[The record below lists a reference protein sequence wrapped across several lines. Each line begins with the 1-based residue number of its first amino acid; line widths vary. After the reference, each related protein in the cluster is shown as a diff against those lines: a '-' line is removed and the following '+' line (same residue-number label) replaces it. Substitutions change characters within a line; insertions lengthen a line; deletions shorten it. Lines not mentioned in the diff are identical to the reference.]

1 MGVTWPVS
9 PKQRLA
15 LWCRRI
21 IEHRRASRR
30 SVQVT
35 HHTTDASSV
44 RGPRP
49 AAVRRASD
57 ARAPRHRRSRA
68 MEGERA
74 AALCTAA
81 VLWTAWGAASGVRD
95 DSAQRRRALRESPP
109 LLPPCQ
115 CLSSVA
121 SHETVGEAAGPGTFE
136 SEYVGSTQRSARKAV
151 SGWSSNSRSRWW
163 RSSRRRTTSPVV
175 QFPPWV
181 GLRAPGSSGGSQRP
195 SRPM

>member
-1 MGVTWPVS
+1 MIQLLGGGHRCTRSKYWRWPLSFFVISGTLPGRTYPTPTGGFVHIPEIS
-9 PKQRLA
+9 PGGQQR
-15 LWCRRI
+15 RP
-21 IEHRRASRR
+21 
-30 SVQVT
+30 
-35 HHTTDASSV
+35 V

-121 SHETVGEAAGPGTFE
+121 SHETVGEAAGQE
-136 SEYVGSTQRSARKAV
+136 LSSLNMWAALSVARGRQSPAGHQTRGAAGGGV
-151 SGWSSNSRSRWW
+151 RGGV
-163 RSSRRRTTSPVV
+163 RRHR
-175 QFPPWV
+175 
-181 GLRAPGSSGGSQRP
+181 
-195 SRPM
+195 